1 MSLRVVSDY
10 QVSRKVIAS
19 RDFSTFRMAD
29 EYRLLAARLGHDFS
43 ASIALL
49 DRLPTFMEGADHKRV
64 RRAMARKNDTNKVRQ
79 LAAVERFLQDFA
91 KRELRPDN
99 TIDLMSDFALPLYR
113 AFSLGA
119 KSADRLPPGIFDV
132 VQRFPALFAA
142 NTPLKERYAID
153 AALVALTAD
162 AEGDDDIFDDL
173 ALLVLGIYPLT
184 GGLALTLHATF
195 AEQAGASLSAI
206 DWPTRFATSALHYV
220 DRICVQDALVAGQA
234 FTTGERVRCMV
245 QVPEWGHELNHG
257 MTFGTGAHTCLG
269 RTISEFVW
277 TMVTRRFAEHDV
289 FARAEELTLKPNGE
303 PFELPSRAIVTF
315 TAAA

>member
-29 EYRLLAARLGHDFS
+29 TYRSLAARLGQDFS

-49 DRLPTFMEGADHKRV
+49 DRLPTFMEGADHKRI
-64 RRAMARKNDTNKVRQ
+64 RMAMARKNDTNKARQ
-79 LAAVERFLQDFA
+79 LATVDRFLQDFA
-91 KRELRPDN
+91 SRELRAGN
-99 TIDLMSDFALPLYR
+99 TIDLMSDFTLPLYS

-119 KSADRLPPGIFDV
+119 TSADDLPPGIFDV
-132 VQRFPALFAA
+132 VRRFPALFAA
-142 NTPLKERYAID
+142 NTPLKERYAIE
-153 AALVALTAD
+153 AALVALTGGG
-162 AEGDDDIFDDL
+162 EVHDDIFDDL

-195 AEQAGASLSAI
+195 AEQAGTSLSAI
-206 DWPTRFATSALHYV
+206 DWPTRFATSALRYV
-220 DRICVQDALVAGQA
+220 DRICLRD
-234 FTTGERVRCMV
+234 TTVEGASFAAEERVRCMV

-269 RTISEFVW
+269 RAMSEFVW
-277 TMVTRRFAEHDV
+277 TMVTRRFAKHDLL
-289 FARAEELTLKPNGE
+289 AEAGELVLKPNGE
-303 PFELPSRAIVTF
+303 PFDLPARAMVTF
-315 TAAA
+315 RSH